1 MWFAQLEQNK
11 IQLNL
16 EGFQKVNQIREWV
29 WLVVCKLATE
39 L

>member
-1 MWFAQLEQNK
+1 MWFAQLEQNQ

-29 WLVVCKLATE
+29 WLVVCKLA
-39 L
+39 